1 MNKEIVKL
9 EEQILYHKSQYYQG
23 NAEISD
29 AEYDKLEDKL
39 KKLDPT
45 NKVLTLVGSAPSG
58 SNKIAHDQ
66 KMLSLN
72 KVYDID
78 ELLSWI
84 EGREVIS
91 TYKIDGVS
99 CSLIYKDG
107 NLSLA
112 KTRGDGSFGED
123 ITIKA
128 NWIKD
133 IKGSLGKNIRHCE
146 IRGEIYCSEE
156 NFYTI
161 SKEMEKIGLEKPT
174 SQRNIVA
181 GLLGRKDHVELS
193 RHLSFQAF
201 ELITDDIKLK
211 DEHDKFLHLKSFS
224 FSIPDFQLHKNKKS
238 IEATIEDA
246 RIFMSEGDYQ
256 IDGLVFTL
264 NEIGLH
270 DQLGSTAHHPRFK
283 MAFKYRGDSKV
294 TTISEIEWGVSRNG
308 ILTPVAHVKPVEL
321 SGAEIRRVTLHNFGV
336 VDQYNLKKDDEI
348 EVVRSGE
355 VIPKFLS
362 VLKSS
367 KGEFSYPKKCP
378 SCGEPTRVESIRL
391 HCDNKKCP
399 VKVLENIL
407 HFIVKIGIDNLSTK
421 RLEEMMKKG
430 LVKEIP
436 DLYQIKEEQLLT
448 LDKTKEKLAQ
458 KIMAEIEKSRSVDL
472 INFLSALG
480 LAGGAYNKCEKV
492 VHSGYNSLDKIK
504 HLTLEQLVE
513 IDGFAEKSASDFLQ
527 SLKEK
532 MPIVEKLEKNGFNFK
547 EIIIKENPIKG
558 KKICITG
565 ALSEKRSVIEAKIRE
580 LGGVVSGSVGKST
593 DYLLT
598 NENDSASSKFKKAM
612 DLGIA
617 IISEKQFFEMV

>member
-1 MNKEIVKL
+1 MNKEIAKL

-29 AEYDKLEDKL
+29 VEYDKLEDKL

-58 SNKIAHDQ
+58 SSKIAHDQ

-78 ELLSWI
+78 ELMSWI

-133 IKGSLGKNIRHCE
+133 IKSSLGKKINQCE

-156 NFYTI
+156 SFYTI
-161 SKEMEKIGLEKPT
+161 SKEMEKLGLEKPT

-201 ELITDDIKLK
+201 ELIADDLKLK

-362 VLKSS
+362 VVKSS

-378 SCGEPTRVESIRL
+378 SCDEPTRVESIRL

-458 KIMAEIEKSRSVDL
+458 KIMAEIDKSRSVDL

-480 LAGGAYNKCEKV
+480 LAGGAYNKCKKV

-532 MPIVEKLEKNGFNFK
+532 MPIIEKLEKNGFNFK

-598 NENDSASSKFKKAM
+598 NESDSASSKFKKAT

>member
-1 MNKEIVKL
+1 MNKEIQKL
-9 EEQILYHKSQYYQG
+9 EEQILYHKSRYYQG
-23 NAEISD
+23 NAEITDS
-29 AEYDKLEDKL
+29 EYDKLEDKL
-39 KKLDPT
+39 RKIDPK
-45 NKVLTLVGSAPSG
+45 NKVLSLVGSAPTG
-58 SNKIAHDQ
+58 ANKVAHDQ

-72 KVYDID
+72 KVYELD
-78 ELLSWI
+78 ELLNWI
-84 EGREVIS
+84 EDREVVS

-99 CSLIYKDG
+99 CSLIYKNG
-107 NLSLA
+107 SLSIA
-112 KTRGDGSFGED
+112 KTRGDGNFGED

-133 IKGSLGKNIRHCE
+133 IRSSLGQNIEQCE
-146 IRGEIYCSEE
+146 VRGEIYCTEE

-201 ELITDDIKLK
+201 ELISDELKIK
-211 DEHDKFLHLKSFS
+211 DEHNKFTLLKSFD
-224 FSIPDFQLHKNKKS
+224 FSIPDFQLHKNRKS
-238 IEATIEDA
+238 IETTIDDA
-246 RIFMSEGDYQ
+246 RSFMTEGDYQ

-270 DQLGSTAHHPRFK
+270 DQLGATAHHPRYK

-294 TTISEIEWGVSRNG
+294 TTINDLEWGVSRNG
-308 ILTPVAHVKPVEL
+308 ILTPVAHVAPVEL

-336 VDQYNLKKDDEI
+336 VDQYNLKKGDEI

-362 VLKSS
+362 VVKST
-367 KGEFSYPKKCP
+367 KGTFSYPKKCP
-378 SCGEPTRVESIRL
+378 SCEGPTRVESIRL
-391 HCDNKKCP
+391 HCDNKDCP

-421 RLEEMMKKG
+421 RLEEMMRKG
-430 LVKEIP
+430 LVQEIA
-436 DLYQIKEEQLLT
+436 DLYKITEEQLLT

-480 LAGGAYNKCEKV
+480 LSGGAYNKCEKV

-504 HLTLEQLVE
+504 DLTLEQLVE

-532 MPIVEKLEKNGFNFK
+532 MPIIEKLEKNGFSFK
-547 EIIIKENPIKG
+547 EIVIKENPIKG

-598 NENDSASSKFKKAM
+598 NESDSASSKFKKAT
-612 DLGIA
+612 DLGIE